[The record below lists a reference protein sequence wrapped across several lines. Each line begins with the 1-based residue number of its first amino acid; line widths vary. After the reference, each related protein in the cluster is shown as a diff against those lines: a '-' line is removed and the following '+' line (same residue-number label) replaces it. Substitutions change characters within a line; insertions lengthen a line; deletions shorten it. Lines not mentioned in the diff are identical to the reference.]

1 MKINKRVFYALS
13 SLLILGYSVLS
24 PLNSVFAQGS
34 TPQIPDFRI
43 TKKLLLQYDKSSVD
57 VSTLFYS
64 YFFTR
69 KDVEWPYSCSR
80 FISRA
85 DAEKSYK
92 KAVYGNGDWIV
103 LNHYY
108 GGNDHDERYVRLYW
122 TESKAPKQILRYDE
136 YYGYYFS
143 EYGFKQLILTMSS
156 SGHFR
161 VVCGASLV
169 GDNTPLVLSSS
180 YSKPPGL
187 LRLSCLLL
195 IMN

>member
-13 SLLILGYSVLS
+13 SLLIFGYSVLS
-24 PLNSVFAQGS
+24 PFNSVFAQGS

-108 GGNDHDERYVRLYW
+108 SGNGHDERYVRLYW

-136 YYGYYFS
+136 YYGYHFS
-143 EYGFKQLILTMSS
+143 AIDFDYAF
-156 SGHFR
+156 FW
-161 VVCGASLV
+161 SL
-169 GDNTPLVLSSS
+169 
-180 YSKPPGL
+180 
-187 LRLSCLLL
+187 
-195 IMN
+195 

>member
-13 SLLILGYSVLS
+13 SLLIFGYSVLS
-24 PLNSVFAQGS
+24 PFNSVFAQGS

-85 DAEKSYK
+85 DAEK
-92 KAVYGNGDWIV
+92 
-103 LNHYY
+103 
-108 GGNDHDERYVRLYW
+108 
-122 TESKAPKQILRYDE
+122 
-136 YYGYYFS
+136 
-143 EYGFKQLILTMSS
+143 
-156 SGHFR
+156 
-161 VVCGASLV
+161 
-169 GDNTPLVLSSS
+169 
-180 YSKPPGL
+180 
-187 LRLSCLLL
+187 
-195 IMN
+195 